1 MKIKIPDARHGS
13 HKRWA
18 RDIFEWIIVRMMRR
32 NFADVLMWGKTPQ
45 ISPDL
50 PILFVANHLSWWD
63 GFFLWRI
70 QRKIAPGAPVYTV
83 MLAREFHQTFWFK
96 WVGMLPITPGST
108 ASLRALLK
116 RLSAL
121 CKQSPKAPVTVCSFF
136 PQGVIKP
143 SFSRPL
149 GFAEGLGSIA
159 QSMAP
164 VNVVPIGIHIEP
176 LCAREPKA
184 FLTVGDCFVHESG
197 RLNVMDME
205 QSLTQTLD
213 GLLSRLA
220 KHGEKI
226 LEDGLREGEAY
237 VSVV

>member
-1 MKIKIPDARHGS
+1 
-13 HKRWA
+13 
-18 RDIFEWIIVRMMRR
+18 MMRR
-32 NFADVLMWGKTPQ
+32 DFADVLMWGQ
-45 ISPDL
+45 SPNLAQGL

-116 RLSAL
+116 RLHSF
-121 CKQSPKAPVTVCSFF
+121 CKNPQRSPVFCSFF

-143 SFSRPL
+143 SFARPL
-149 GFAEGLGSIA
+149 GFADGLGSIA
-159 QSMAP
+159 QAMAP
-164 VNVVPIGIHIEP
+164 VNVVPIGIHVEP
-176 LCAREPKA
+176 LCARHPKA
-184 FLTVGDCFVHESG
+184 FLAVGESFVHESG
-197 RLNVMDME
+197 RLNVEEVE
-205 QSLTQTLD
+205 QSLTKTLD
-213 GLLSRLA
+213 DLLFRLA

-226 LEDGLREGEAY
+226 LENGLEEGVTY
-237 VSVV
+237 VSVI